1 MKVSIIM
8 GSKSDYPKL
17 EEAAK
22 FLKEHGVHV
31 SVRALSA
38 HRTPKQVFEHIENI
52 EKEGYDLI
60 IAAAG
65 KAAHLPGVVAAHT
78 LMPVIGV
85 PIKSSTLDG
94 MDALLSIVQM
104 PKGIPVATVAIDGG
118 LNAAILALQIMA
130 LKYPKLKEDLKKHRE
145 DMMKQ
150 VLEDDASIQ

>member
-17 EEAAK
+17 EEAVE
-22 FLKEHGVHV
+22 FLKRYGVHV
-31 SVRALSA
+31 NVRALSA

-52 EKEGYDLI
+52 EKEGYDVI

-94 MDALLSIVQM
+94 IDALLSTTGADSGSPSGTFFSSSSSSVSN
-104 PKGIPVATVAIDGG
+104 P
-118 LNAAILALQIMA
+118 
-130 LKYPKLKEDLKKHRE
+130 
-145 DMMKQ
+145 
-150 VLEDDASIQ
+150 